1 MIDGTSLTGLV
12 LVAGGIVGIGLLAI
26 QFRRGHDAPA
36 PPPDTTGAKAPF
48 VAPEATLPVMSAS
61 ELLRH
66 TDALSAITRARAVSG
81 LNDGTWD
88 GHLAPVIERTAELVQ
103 LLPASESHHHA
114 HPGGLLIH
122 LCETVESALR
132 LRRGVILPPGRAA
145 DEVSQLKH
153 RWTVGLAIAALLH
166 DIGKPVADV
175 RVRLYGPDH
184 HGTIWNALAGSMVDA
199 GVCAYAVD
207 FPPEAQRD
215 YGAHQKLGALLLQ
228 RLVAPKTLAWL
239 ADDEV
244 LMRALLGYLS
254 AEAGTANPLAD
265 LVKRGEAE
273 SVRANLKAGPRTR
286 FATAR
291 AVPLIE
297 RLMNALRRMLAE
309 GGQLPLNRPGAAGY
323 VFEGE
328 VWFAAARLANG
339 VRDYLVAN
347 ESAAA
352 IPGVDKN
359 DRLFDVWQDYGACI
373 VNPSTGLA
381 LWGGRIEFDDSIGH
395 AGYDLPAM
403 LRFPLSL
410 LFESPAHYPQPM
422 PGRIIALVP
431 GAVTQPSGT
440 GAETPV
446 ESPMTQATPLHQADE
461 GTALGQSQAG
471 LGTSETAVPPPPP
484 ALAKNVKQDTHTAAQ
499 ALSIAAPAQIESGP
513 VSVPKSAFLDDD
525 DSASAASLR
534 TPRPPRPSK
543 AQAELSAGK
552 CDVESLAPVAPALA
566 LPPGTAAKSSSGPS
580 SGAVAFMAWV
590 QRGVADG
597 SLAYNTVGAMVHFVK
612 YGTQIGV
619 LLVSPSIFR
628 HYASSGEAEPAK
640 KESDAPGQATQRAL
654 SNSGWHLKG
663 SGGKN
668 IWPYQVMRKG
678 DKGGNLLNGFLI
690 LEPERFFDPVPPPN
704 DRLVLWHTPAPSRK
718 DKESPPNGLSA

>member
-1 MIDGTSLTGLV
+1 MSDGATLAGLL
-12 LVAGGIVGIGLLAI
+12 LVAAGVAGIGLLVL
-26 QFRRGHDAPA
+26 QLRSSDDAL
-36 PPPDTTGAKAPF
+36 PPPADTAGDNAPY
-48 VAPEATLPVMSAS
+48 VAPEATLPVMSAAQ
-61 ELLRH
+61 LLGH
-66 TDALSAITRARAVSG
+66 TDALSSITRARAVSG
-81 LNDGTWD
+81 LNEGTWD
-88 GHLAPVIERTAELVQ
+88 KHLAPVIERTAELVQ
-103 LLPASESHHHA
+103 LLPASEAHHHA

-122 LCETVESALR
+122 LCETVESTLR

-145 DEVSQLKH
+145 DDVSHLKH
-153 RWTVGLAIAALLH
+153 RWTVALAIGALLH

-175 RVRLYGPDH
+175 RVRLYGPEH
-184 HGTIWNALAGSMVDA
+184 HGTLWNAMAGSMVDA
-199 GVCAYAVD
+199 AVRAYAVD

-215 YGAHQKLGALLLQ
+215 YVAHQKLGALLLQ
-228 RLVAPKTLAWL
+228 RLVAPRTLAWL
-239 ADDEV
+239 ADDEA

-254 AEAGTANPLAD
+254 AETGATNALAD
-265 LVKRGEAE
+265 LIKRGEAE

-297 RLMNALRRMLAE
+297 RLMNALRRMLAQ

-323 VFEGE
+323 VFEGDL
-328 VWFAAARLANG
+328 WFAAARLANS
-339 VRDYLVAN
+339 VRDYLVAH

-410 LFESPAHYPQPM
+410 LFESPEHYPQPM

-431 GAVTQPSGT
+431 GAVKLAPETGT
-440 GAETPV
+440 GADSELQR
-446 ESPMTQATPLHQADE
+446 SAE
-461 GTALGQSQAG
+461 GTKLGQSQTHSGQVQADAQPES
-471 LGTSETAVPPPPP
+471 LAESSPDVPPVTTAVSGSP
-484 ALAKNVKQDTHTAAQ
+484 A
-499 ALSIAAPAQIESGP
+499 SPAQPHTELGAGEGNSP
-513 VSVPKSAFLDDD
+513 TFLDED
-525 DSASAASLR
+525 DSASAI
-534 TPRPPRPSK
+534 TPRASRSTK
-543 AQAELSAGK
+543 KTRLEARHAADQGDAQL
-552 CDVESLAPVAPALA
+552 LAPVAPAIA

-612 YGTQIGV
+612 YGTQTGV

-628 HYASSGEAEPAK
+628 HYA
-640 KESDAPGQATQRAL
+640 
-654 SNSGWHLKG
+654 G
-663 SGGKN
+663 SG
-668 IWPYQVMRKG
+668 
-678 DKGGNLLNGFLI
+678 
-690 LEPERFFDPVPPPN
+690 
-704 DRLVLWHTPAPSRK
+704 TPA
-718 DKESPPNGLSA
+718 DLYADNGLDPASVARTVRKLIRSKK